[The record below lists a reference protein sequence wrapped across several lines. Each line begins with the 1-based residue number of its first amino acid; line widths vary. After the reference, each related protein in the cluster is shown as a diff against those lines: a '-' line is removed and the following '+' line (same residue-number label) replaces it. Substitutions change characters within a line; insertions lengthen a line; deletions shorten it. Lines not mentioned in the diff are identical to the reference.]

1 MTIHFLHDTVPFLM
15 NRISAQI
22 SASANTEFRKFGL
35 NLLSARVLVVLLV
48 NKSATVGELAEA
60 TSIDPSTLSHILRR
74 LSRQG
79 LVTKERQA
87 HDNRSVLVKLTPK
100 GKRLAEKCLDAV
112 ADHERAITRGVD
124 PERIRQLKATLQVLY
139 ANVAAF
145 GGEDSASPR

>member
-22 SASANTEFRKFGL
+22 SASANTEVRKFGL

-74 LSRQG
+74 LGRQG
-79 LVTKERQA
+79 LFTKARQA

-100 GKRLAEKCLDAV
+100 GKRLSEKCLDAV

-124 PERIRQLKATLQVLY
+124 PERIRRLKATLQEIY
-139 ANVAAF
+139 ANVASF
-145 GGEDSASPR
+145 GGEDPASPR

>member
-74 LSRQG
+74 LGRQG
-79 LVTKERQA
+79 LFTTARQA

-100 GKRLAEKCLDAV
+100 GKRLSEKCLDAV

-124 PERIRQLKATLQVLY
+124 PERIRRLKATLQEIY
-139 ANVAAF
+139 ANVASF
-145 GGEDSASPR
+145 GGEDPASPR

>member
-74 LSRQG
+74 LGRQG
-79 LVTKERQA
+79 LFTKARQA

-100 GKRLAEKCLDAV
+100 GKRLSEKCLDAV

-124 PERIRQLKATLQVLY
+124 PERIRRLKATLQEIY
-139 ANVAAF
+139 ANVASF
-145 GGEDSASPR
+145 GGEDPASPR

>member
-74 LSRQG
+74 LGRQG
-79 LVTKERQA
+79 LFTKARQA

-100 GKRLAEKCLDAV
+100 GKRLAEKCLDSV

-124 PERIRQLKATLQVLY
+124 PERIRRLKATLQEIY
-139 ANVAAF
+139 ANVASF
-145 GGEDSASPR
+145 GGEDPASPR